1 MKGVM
6 LIVLIYCVEGVK
18 LLLTVCFFVYIS
30 VPQLIWCGHAPLK
43 MHDIEN
49 FLGANG

>member
-6 LIVLIYCVEGVK
+6 LIVLIYHVEGVK

-30 VPQLIWCGHAPLK
+30 GPQLIWYGHEGHTPLK
-43 MHDIEN
+43 MHDVEN
-49 FLGANG
+49 A